1 MTGLLIDQVRNVNP
15 ALMKGKGPTA
25 RMQTRKKIKVNV
37 RLGAEMQAQ
46 GYRARVQK
54 GKGNA

>member
-1 MTGLLIDQVRNVNP
+1 MTALLIDQVRNVDP

-25 RMQTRKKIKVNV
+25 RMQTRKAIRTTV

-46 GYRARVQK
+46 GYRAPVQK